1 MGVGLLIG
9 FFLLIVLLIF
19 FIWLFIYS
27 RKRKSKVGIA
37 ISLVAITCLL
47 SILFTNN
54 IDELTITKED
64 VKKDL
69 KQININLNTDFKIK
83 NNTVSG
89 MPERNQKT
97 EIEVSKSELEK
108 IITEIKQSK
117 NFKEYKNDSEVYD
130 NDISLNIPSDG
141 QILNIKYPK
150 FYSRE
155 LYKEI
160 DNIPTRMFLTV
171 YEGKNILEYQKWED

>member
-1 MGVGLLIG
+1 MGVGFLIG

-27 RKRKSKVGIA
+27 RKRKSKVGIV
-37 ISLVAITCLL
+37 ISLLAITCLL

>member
-9 FFLLIVLLIF
+9 FFLLIVLIIF

-27 RKRKSKVGIA
+27 RKRKSKVGIV

-54 IDELTITKED
+54 IDELTISKED
-64 VKKDL
+64 VIKDL
-69 KQININLNTDFKIK
+69 KQIEIELNSNFEIR

-89 MPERNQKT
+89 MPERNQTTEIEISKT
-97 EIEVSKSELEK
+97 EIDK
-108 IITEIKQSK
+108 IITEIKQSE
-117 NFKEYKNDSEVYD
+117 NFKEYKTESEVYN
-130 NDISLNIPSDG
+130 NDISLNVPLNG
-141 QILNIKYPK
+141 QILNIKYPEY
-150 FYSRE
+150 YSRE

-160 DNIPTRMFLTV
+160 DNIPTRIFLTV
-171 YEGKNILEYQKWED
+171 YEGKNILEYQKMED

>member
-1 MGVGLLIG
+1 
-9 FFLLIVLLIF
+9 
-19 FIWLFIYS
+19 
-27 RKRKSKVGIA
+27 
-37 ISLVAITCLL
+37 
-47 SILFTNN
+47 
-54 IDELTITKED
+54 
-64 VKKDL
+64 
-69 KQININLNTDFKIK
+69 
-83 NNTVSG
+83 

-108 IITEIKQSK
+108 IITEIKLSK
-117 NFKEYKNDSEVYD
+117 NFKEYKNDSAVYN

-171 YEGKNILEYQKWED
+171 YEGKNIVEYQKWED

>member
-1 MGVGLLIG
+1 MEVGLLIG

-27 RKRKSKVGIA
+27 GKRKSKVGII

-69 KQININLNTDFKIK
+69 KQININLNTDFEIK

-130 NDISLNIPSDG
+130 NDISLNILSDC

>member
-1 MGVGLLIG
+1 MGIGILIG
-9 FFLLIVLLIF
+9 FFLVIVLLIF

-69 KQININLNTDFKIK
+69 KQININLNTNFEIK

-97 EIEVSKSELEK
+97 EIEVSKTEIEK

-117 NFKEYKNDSEVYD
+117 NFKEYKNDSEVYN

-171 YEGKNILEYQKWED
+171 YEGKNILEYQKLED

>member
-64 VKKDL
+64 VKK
-69 KQININLNTDFKIK
+69 T
-83 NNTVSG
+83 
-89 MPERNQKT
+89 
-97 EIEVSKSELEK
+97 
-108 IITEIKQSK
+108 
-117 NFKEYKNDSEVYD
+117 
-130 NDISLNIPSDG
+130 
-141 QILNIKYPK
+141 
-150 FYSRE
+150 
-155 LYKEI
+155 
-160 DNIPTRMFLTV
+160 
-171 YEGKNILEYQKWED
+171 

>member
-1 MGVGLLIG
+1 M
-9 FFLLIVLLIF
+9 
-19 FIWLFIYS
+19 YS
-27 RKRKSKVGIA
+27 RKRKSKVGIV
-37 ISLVAITCLL
+37 ISLVAFTCLL

-69 KQININLNTDFKIK
+69 KKINIGLNSDFEIK

-89 MPERNQKT
+89 MPERNQIT
-97 EIEVSKSELEK
+97 EIEIPKSEIEK

-117 NFKEYKNDSEVYD
+117 NFKEYKNDFEVYD

-171 YEGKNILEYQKWED
+171 YEGKNILEYQIMED